1 MNPWKYYVMLFNSI
15 VCCISGEVTEEDR
28 LFSSLSD
35 VVSDKTLQAIGEMGF
50 THMME
55 IQFRSIRPLLLG
67 KLVRQFCKFMKLM
80 IMKGL
85 INNDG
90 NVSVDKRLI

>member
-1 MNPWKYYVMLFNSI
+1 MNPCKYYVMLFNSI
-15 VCCISGEVTEEDR
+15 LYCIYTGEVTEEDR

-35 VVSDKTLQAIGEMGF
+35 VVSDKTLQAIGDMGF

-67 KLVRQFCKFMKLM
+67 KLVR
-80 IMKGL
+80 
-85 INNDG
+85 
-90 NVSVDKRLI
+90 R